1 MRSMFVKTLLW
12 FLATTAVAFVG
23 FTVTTALTFT
33 SSESRQSPFVMLMNV
48 QVEDAKRAYET
59 GGQKALAGVLAHF
72 RSVTQ
77 ADVVMTD
84 ADGKDLLTGQV
95 KPELKRR
102 IERRWRGGRGQ
113 GPPPGPPPVFGNFYR
128 PVIIARPDS
137 TRQYWLFLIEP
148 RRNSVYWFLQPQH
161 LWIIGL
167 VALLCYA
174 FAYHL
179 TSPVRKLQKTVVRF
193 GEGDFSARSDM
204 NRRDELGRLS
214 KAFNQM
220 ADRIQTLL
228 KAERR
233 LLQDISHEL
242 RSPLARLGVAIEL
255 ARSGEDREDM
265 LDRIQRE
272 ADRLNALVGE
282 LLQVTRAEG
291 DPTQQKRE
299 PVQLEESV
307 REVVSDCEIEATA
320 KGCELKLAVERP
332 LTVLGDEELLR
343 RALENILR
351 NAIRYAPAQTAVE
364 LELRQAGTVAQ
375 IRIRDY
381 GPGVPKESL
390 TRIFDAFY
398 RVDTDRNR
406 ASGGV
411 GLGLAIAQRAIQ
423 LHNGTLHAENAQPGL
438 LVVIDLPLAPSASD
452 VPQAQAPAFAAK
464 P

>member
-1 MRSMFVKTLLW
+1 MFVKTLLW
-12 FLATTAVAFVG
+12 FLATTAVAFIG

-33 SSESRQSPFVMLMNV
+33 ASESRQSPFFMLMNV
-48 QVEDAKRAYET
+48 QVEDAKKAYET
-59 GGQKALAGVLAHF
+59 GGQTALAAVLAHF

-77 ADVVMTD
+77 AEVVFTD

-95 KPELKRR
+95 RPELKRR
-102 IERRWRGGRGQ
+102 IGFRRGRMGRQ
-113 GPPPGPPPVFGNFYR
+113 PPPPSFFPPFYR
-128 PVIIARPDS
+128 PVVIARPDS

-167 VALLCYA
+167 VGLLCYA
-174 FAYHL
+174 FSYHL
-179 TSPVRKLQKTVVRF
+179 TSPVRRLQKTVVRF

-214 KAFNQM
+214 KSFNQM

-255 ARSGEDREDM
+255 ARSGEDREAT

-299 PVQLEESV
+299 LVQLDESV
-307 REVVSDCEIEATA
+307 AEVVSDCEIEAQA
-320 KGCELKLAVERP
+320 KECSILLTVERP
-332 LTVLGDEELLR
+332 MAVCGDEELLR
-343 RALENILR
+343 RAVENVLR
-351 NAIRYAPAQTAVE
+351 NAIRYAPQHTSVEVE
-364 LELRQAGTVAQ
+364 LRPKGKQAQ
-375 IRIRDY
+375 IRIRDF
-381 GPGVPKESL
+381 GPGVPEESL

-406 ASGGV
+406 GSGGV
-411 GLGLAIAQRAIQ
+411 GLGLAIARRAIQ
-423 LHNGTLHAENAQPGL
+423 LHNGQLHAENARPGL
-438 LVVIDLPLAPSASD
+438 LVVIEVPLISGTAESAKAD
-452 VPQAQAPAFAAK
+452 APALASK
-464 P
+464 

>member
-1 MRSMFVKTLLW
+1 MFVKTLLW
-12 FLATTAVAFVG
+12 FLATTAVALFG
-23 FTVTTALTFT
+23 FTVTTAFTFT
-33 SSESRQSPFVMLMNV
+33 ASESSRSPFFMLMNV
-48 QVEDAKRAYET
+48 QVEDAKKAYET
-59 GGQKALAGVLAHF
+59 GGQAALANVLAHF

-77 ADVVMTD
+77 AEVVLTD

-95 KPELKRR
+95 RPEFKRR
-102 IERRWRGGRGQ
+102 IELRGRGRMGRQ
-113 GPPPGPPPVFGNFYR
+113 PPPPSLFPPFYR

-137 TRQYWLFLIEP
+137 TRQYWLFLVEP

-167 VALLCYA
+167 VTLLCYG
-174 FAYHL
+174 FSYHL
-179 TSPVRKLQKTVVRF
+179 TSPVRRLQKTVVRF

-204 NRRDELGRLS
+204 HRRDELGRLS
-214 KAFNQM
+214 NSFNQM

-255 ARSGEDREDM
+255 ARSGEDREAT

-272 ADRLNALVGE
+272 ADRINALVGE

-291 DPTQQKRE
+291 DPTQQKHE
-299 PVQLEESV
+299 LVQLDESV
-307 REVVSDCEIEATA
+307 GEVVSYCDIEAQA
-320 KGCELKLAVERP
+320 KECELKLTVERP
-332 LTVLGDEELLR
+332 LAVSGDEELLR
-343 RALENILR
+343 RAVENVLR
-351 NAIRYAPAQTAVE
+351 NAIRYAPVHTAIEVE
-364 LELRQAGTVAQ
+364 LRPAGANAQ

-381 GPGVPKESL
+381 GPGVPEESL

-406 ASGGV
+406 GSGGV
-411 GLGLAIAQRAIQ
+411 GLGLAIARRAIQ
-423 LHNGTLHAENAQPGL
+423 LHNGSLHAENARPGL
-438 LVVIDLPLAPSASD
+438 LVVIELPLTAVARDSGKLD
-452 VPQAQAPAFAAK
+452 APALVTK
-464 P
+464 L

>member
-1 MRSMFVKTLLW
+1 MFVKTLLW
-12 FLATTAVAFVG
+12 FLATTAVAFIG
-23 FTVTTALTFT
+23 FTITTALTFT
-33 SSESRQSPFVMLMNV
+33 ASESRQSPFFMLMNV

-59 GGQKALAGVLAHF
+59 GGQPALASVLAHF

-77 ADVVMTD
+77 AEVAFTD
-84 ADGKDLLTGQV
+84 ADGKDLLTGQGR
-95 KPELKRR
+95 PELKRR
-102 IERRWRGGRGQ
+102 IGLRGRGRMGRQ
-113 GPPPGPPPVFGNFYR
+113 PPPPSFFPPFNR
-128 PVIIARPDS
+128 PVVLARPDS

-174 FAYHL
+174 FSYHL
-179 TSPVRKLQKTVVRF
+179 TSPVRRLQKTVVRF

-214 KAFNQM
+214 RSFNEM

-255 ARSGEDREDM
+255 ARSGEDREAT

-291 DPTQQKRE
+291 DPTQQKHE
-299 PVQLEESV
+299 LVQMDESV
-307 REVVSDCEIEATA
+307 GEVVSYCDIEARA
-320 KGCELKLAVERP
+320 KDCELKLCVEKP
-332 LTVLGDEELLR
+332 LAVLGDEELLR
-343 RALENILR
+343 RAVENVLR
-351 NAIRYAPAQTAVE
+351 NAIRYAPAHTAIEVD
-364 LELRQAGTVAQ
+364 LRLVGSKAQ
-375 IRIRDY
+375 VRIRDF
-381 GPGVPKESL
+381 GPGVPEESL

-398 RVDTDRNR
+398 RVDSDRNR
-406 ASGGV
+406 GSGGV
-411 GLGLAIAQRAIQ
+411 GLGLAIARRAIQ
-423 LHNGTLHAENAQPGL
+423 LHNGSLHAENSRPGL
-438 LVVIDLPLAPSASD
+438 MVIIELPLAPGSADSGE
-452 VPQAQAPAFAAK
+452 QPAEAVGAK
-464 P
+464 Q

>member
-12 FLATTAVAFVG
+12 FLATTAVAFIG

-33 SSESRQSPFVMLMNV
+33 ASESRQSPFFMLMNV

-59 GGQKALAGVLAHF
+59 GGQAALASVLTHF
-72 RSVTQ
+72 KSVTQ
-77 ADVVMTD
+77 AEVVFTD

-95 KPELKRR
+95 RPELKRR
-102 IERRWRGGRGQ
+102 IGLRRGRVGRPPA
-113 GPPPGPPPVFGNFYR
+113 PPPSFFPPFNR
-128 PVIIARPDS
+128 PVILTRPDS

-167 VALLCYA
+167 VGLLCYA

-179 TSPVRKLQKTVVRF
+179 TSPVRRLQKTVVRF

-204 NRRDELGRLS
+204 HRRDELGRLS
-214 KAFNQM
+214 KSFNEM
-220 ADRIQTLL
+220 ADRIQTLV

-255 ARSGEDREDM
+255 ARSGEDREQT

-282 LLQVTRAEG
+282 LLEVTRAEG
-291 DPTQQKRE
+291 DPTQRKRE
-299 PVQLEESV
+299 LVQLEDSV
-307 REVVSDCEIEATA
+307 AEVVSYCEIEAKA
-320 KGCELKLAVERP
+320 KDCELKLTIEHP
-332 LTVLGDEELLR
+332 LAVLGDEELIR
-343 RALENILR
+343 RAVENVLR
-351 NAIRYAPAQTAVE
+351 NAIRYAPSQTAIE
-364 LELRQAGTVAQ
+364 LELRQVGTSAQ
-375 IRIRDY
+375 IRIRDF
-381 GPGVPKESL
+381 GPGVPEESL

-406 ASGGV
+406 GSGGV
-411 GLGLAIAQRAIQ
+411 GLGLAIARRAIQ
-423 LHNGTLHAENAQPGL
+423 LHNGSLHAQNAHPGL
-438 LVVIDLPLAPSASD
+438 LVVIDLPLAPR
-452 VPQAQAPAFAAK
+452 APGSTAK
-464 P
+464 AETPALAGKP